1 MPLTDDQTKALSAKL
16 NAKHVKT
23 RTCNGV
29 ALSYIEGWHAIAEAN
44 RIFGFD
50 GWDRETLSSR
60 CVWEGARR
68 GRRGADYIAHVR
80 IRVRAGDALVCREG
94 SGSGHGT
101 AQTPGE
107 AHESAIKE
115 AETDAM
121 KRALATFGNPFGL
134 ALYDKQRRGVRPTP
148 KKSESK
154 SNGRPI
160 SWVVFSSTGKPM
172 NEFGDPVEYCS
183 AVKLLLE
190 TIRDK
195 DQIEAFWR
203 KNHPTVAALQK
214 GLPGLVSE
222 KGEHY
227 ADIIRSLYVRRLEEF
242 QGQGDGRLARG
253 NANGADK
260 PVLSISVP
268 KRIRD
273 QGHLRQVAARPCLIC
288 GRCPSQAHHV
298 RYAQPRALGRKVS
311 DEWVAPL
318 CVTHHRN
325 LHGVGDERGWWQNQ
339 GVDPIAEAKMLW
351 GESRGKVTAKNV
363 AHDMMR

>member
-16 NAKHVKT
+16 NAKQVKT
-23 RTCNGV
+23 RTCNGI
-29 ALSYIEGWHAIAEAN
+29 ALSYIECWHAIAEAN

-148 KKSESK
+148 K
-154 SNGRPI
+154 
-160 SWVVFSSTGKPM
+160 M
-172 NEFGDPVEYCS
+172 FGPPLRRGNRSRMVGPS
-183 AVKLLLE
+183 
-190 TIRDK
+190 
-195 DQIEAFWR
+195 
-203 KNHPTVAALQK
+203 
-214 GLPGLVSE
+214 PGLCSPPP
-222 KGEHY
+222 G
-227 ADIIRSLYVRRLEEF
+227 S
-242 QGQGDGRLARG
+242 
-253 NANGADK
+253 
-260 PVLSISVP
+260 P
-268 KRIRD
+268 
-273 QGHLRQVAARPCLIC
+273 
-288 GRCPSQAHHV
+288 
-298 RYAQPRALGRKVS
+298 
-311 DEWVAPL
+311 
-318 CVTHHRN
+318 
-325 LHGVGDERGWWQNQ
+325 
-339 GVDPIAEAKMLW
+339 
-351 GESRGKVTAKNV
+351 
-363 AHDMMR
+363 